1 MRLPLGYYIFY
12 FGVDDPD
19 GMAAGPWLGVNS
31 VEVEV
36 RSKGWDWVLGISYWA
51 FELTIEY
58 WYSRKKA
65 QKSQKIEFEIEAPVK

>member
-1 MRLPLGYYIFY
+1 MAARDPRLRPNTALCVLSSPLEVLNMRLPLGYYIFY

-36 RSKGWDWVLGISYWA
+36 RSKG
-51 FELTIEY
+51 
-58 WYSRKKA
+58 
-65 QKSQKIEFEIEAPVK
+65 